1 MEKERQFQSRAN
13 NNVVADGA
21 LPRLV
26 QTSKL
31 NPNAATFVPGALS
44 PPSKTATKESP
55 KLPAVVST
63 PPPATGIVNGGV
75 SGGTN
80 EVTEQAD
87 ATAEAGDESKTMSK
101 AELKKMRREKQEAQR
116 AAKEAEKAEKAKTS
130 APAPPKEKKAEK
142 PPAQESEKVAVE
154 RKKSGQ
160 ENRTSRHVP
169 DSRQADN
176 AKKVRKVARAL
187 ERQGLAAPPS
197 MKKGSFFDHLPL
209 YERKFPL
216 TKTYEFNA
224 NSPVHPCF
232 LKIGLQLYE
241 GKIQGSNARC
251 VALMIAMK
259 QLISDY
265 TLTPNTEISR
275 DLEAKVKP
283 NISFIDLCRSL
294 SVSQGSFIK
303 FAKTQISKLDRKL
316 SESEA
321 KAQLL
326 EKIDDYR
333 REKIVLAGEG
343 IMEKA
348 KDKIKD
354 GDVIMTYSCSSIITK
369 VLIDAKNRGVDFRV
383 IIVDGRPKNEGLEL
397 LRRLSAA
404 GITLTYID
412 LNFASHVINRVTKVF
427 LGAAALLANGCVMS
441 RVGSAQLALV
451 AKCANKPVIVCCETY
466 KFCER
471 VQTDAIVS
479 NELGDPTPL
488 VFPSSPLPANWKE
501 ADKLTV
507 LNINYDITP
516 PNLIALVITE
526 LGAIPC
532 TSVPVVLRVKELK
545 SQ

>member
-1 MEKERQFQSRAN
+1 
-13 NNVVADGA
+13 
-21 LPRLV
+21 
-26 QTSKL
+26 
-31 NPNAATFVPGALS
+31 
-44 PPSKTATKESP
+44 
-55 KLPAVVST
+55 
-63 PPPATGIVNGGV
+63 
-75 SGGTN
+75 
-80 EVTEQAD
+80 
-87 ATAEAGDESKTMSK
+87 
-101 AELKKMRREKQEAQR
+101 
-116 AAKEAEKAEKAKTS
+116 
-130 APAPPKEKKAEK
+130 
-142 PPAQESEKVAVE
+142 
-154 RKKSGQ
+154 
-160 ENRTSRHVP
+160 
-169 DSRQADN
+169 
-176 AKKVRKVARAL
+176 
-187 ERQGLAAPPS
+187 

-209 YERKFPL
+209 YESKYPL

-224 NSPVHPCF
+224 NCPVHPCF
-232 LKIGLQLYE
+232 LKIGMQLYE

-251 VALMIAMK
+251 MALMVALK

-265 TLTPNTEISR
+265 SLTPNTEISR
-275 DLEAKVKP
+275 DLESKLKP

-303 FAKTQISKLDRKL
+303 FAKTQISKLDRAL

-354 GDVIMTYSCSSIITK
+354 GDVIMTYSCSSVITK
-369 VLIDAKNRGVDFRV
+369 VLIDAKKRGVDFRV
-383 IIVDGRPKNEGLEL
+383 IVVDGRPKNEGLEL
-397 LRRLSAA
+397 LRRLSTADIA
-404 GITLTYID
+404 VTYID

-479 NELGDPTPL
+479 NELADPTPL
-488 VFPSSPLPANWKE
+488 VFPSSPLPENWKE
-501 ADKLTV
+501 VDKLTV

-545 SQ
+545 S